1 MSSQGFYPAL
11 SPDKDTHSIRIL
23 ELDPLPAGLDQ
34 VEQEQPIPLTGT
46 IRVVSLADRPVYTA
60 LSYVWGDFDQNQK
73 YTICCGDSTIEITR
87 NCSDALHALRRQF
100 GKMGIWVDSICIDQ
114 SNKTER
120 NHQVQ
125 MMGEVYSHA
134 KMVYVWLNFTRYTS
148 HEDRGAF
155 KPLRRLAEDD
165 SKSSKRWYGIQC
177 VDTVNMYQIFKH
189 EWFIRGWTLQE
200 AALAQNL
207 TFVAVDDRISLNE
220 ILPAIEHLRKVQNY
234 HPGQNDLFH
243 LTELRKMF
251 TANGHPHLVPFDTG
265 PIIQQMRRRRVS
277 QNHDL
282 AYAYYGLLKKAG
294 APLTEVDYT
303 KRAGQILCDFF
314 RDLVR
319 WDRSF
324 LALLE
329 DAGTATPTWLPFQSG
344 QQSSPQAGAEAIS
357 IATQDGHKCL
367 GRREDMRR
375 DTFTIRGHKLAV
387 VAWSIPAKGPTG
399 PGQINGSECVAAL
412 RNCVFHFS
420 RLHKSSVELSIDQ
433 IKKCLYEFVFSQ
445 RTWIGDQYFLP
456 QSISLLLEHVF
467 ACSCEDK
474 HKASYTCNMS
484 CFTKEDIG
492 SEILDWDQ
500 YHTSCR
506 LLAAIL
512 PVLEAR
518 TLLITNDGG
527 VGIGPAL
534 VEVGHEVCQIAGVP
548 TPIILSKEPSGAYK
562 LIGPI
567 SLRYNKTKV
576 QTLDEATLERI
587 DLV

>member
-1 MSSQGFYPAL
+1 M
-11 SPDKDTHSIRIL
+11 
-23 ELDPLPAGLDQ
+23 
-34 VEQEQPIPLTGT
+34 
-46 IRVVSLADRPVYTA
+46 RV
-60 LSYVWGDFDQNQK
+60 
-73 YTICCGDSTIEITR
+73 
-87 NCSDALHALRRQF
+87 
-100 GKMGIWVDSICIDQ
+100 WVDSICIDQ

-125 MMGEVYSHA
+125 MMGEIYSHA

-148 HEDRGAF
+148 HDDRGAF

-207 TFVAVDDRISLNE
+207 TFVAVDDNISLNE
-220 ILPAIEHLRKVQNY
+220 ILPAIEHLRKVQKH

-243 LTELRKMF
+243 LMELRNMF
-251 TANGHPHLVPFDTG
+251 TVNGHPHLVPFDTG

-294 APLTEVDYT
+294 ARLTEVDYT

-324 LALLE
+324 LVLLE

-357 IATQDGHKCL
+357 IATQVAHKRL

-375 DTFTIRGHKLAV
+375 DTFTVRGHKLAV
-387 VAWSIPAKGPTG
+387 VAWSIPAKGTR
-399 PGQINGSECVAAL
+399 GQGNVRGSECVPAL
-412 RNCVFHFS
+412 RNCVFHCL
-420 RLHKSSVELSIDQ
+420 RLHKSSVELAIDQ
-433 IKKCLYEFVFSQ
+433 IKQCLYEFAFSQ
-445 RTWIGDQYFLP
+445 TTWIGDQYFLP
-456 QSISLLLEHVF
+456 QNISLLLEHVF
-467 ACSCEDK
+467 ACSCIAK
-474 HKASYTCNMS
+474 RNASYTCDME
-484 CFTKEDIG
+484 CFNAKTFG
-492 SEILDWDQ
+492 SEIYGWDQ
-500 YHTSCR
+500 YHTCCK
-506 LLAAIL
+506 LLAAISPL
-512 PVLEAR
+512 LESRTVLIA
-518 TLLITNDGG
+518 NDGG

-534 VEVGHEVCQIAGVP
+534 VEVGDKVCRIAGVP
-548 TPIILSKEPSGAYK
+548 TPIVLSKEPSGAYK
-562 LIGPI
+562 VIGPI
-567 SLRYNKTKV
+567 SLQYNKTKI
-576 QTLDEATLERI
+576 QTLVEATLEHI